1 MRKILLGVLG
11 LSFVVAA
18 CNESTKAVSD
28 PDIGITGGTIE
39 VSGIEILDISTAG
52 SSDYYSTVSLKLG
65 ETAKLKTRVMPPTAE
80 NRSLS
85 WRSSAPEVVRVHSD
99 GRIVAEGLGTSVII
113 VTAHNGVV
121 VRVPIRVVKPES
133 FVEMTGLEFANVGD
147 MGIDGSYPVKEVVVS
162 DGSFVIES
170 VVVPSDATNPSLVWS
185 SSQPHIA
192 TVRDG
197 VVTPVGIGF
206 ATITATAYSGHSVSL
221 KIKVVEGIASDI
233 SVRLLNAGDFVTMEA
248 DLTTYAE
255 MNMSLG
261 VSVQLEY
268 AVLPEWLTDKSLTWT
283 VEDEGVA
290 TVVAGLIQPVSVGRT
305 NITAESSTFAKAV
318 LPIQVVAPEE
328 FLGVRNVVF
337 TNVGGV
343 ESNNRYPTHHIIIGE
358 EAFRV
363 MSEVVPADATNPVL
377 TWSSSDDSVATVRN
391 GHVRG
396 VSRGDAIITATAFGG
411 IVAELPVVVSEAVVD
426 GAAVKF
432 LNAGATTYDESG
444 WTTYEE
450 MFMAVGRSYQI
461 DAIVLPTDTA
471 NQSLTWYTSHGELL
485 TVENGLITPLQSG
498 AVEVR
503 AQGSHSALAILPITI
518 VDDSLYFDVTNLE
531 FTNVGET
538 DSAGNYVAMGL
549 PLTLEPFA
557 IETLVEPITAMN
569 KVLTWSSS
577 NPTIATVEY
586 GVVTPVSVGEATIT
600 ATTYGGLTAS
610 MVVVVTED
618 EVAANLIKFQGF
630 GDSHVDENLIN
641 SYDMTYLNIANDY
654 RIYSEVLPLSATDK
668 SLTWSSTDESI
679 LRVSSIGE
687 LEPQS
692 VGTASVI
699 ALSPSGASAILPVT
713 IIDGEFVAV
722 TSIDLSDTY
731 DESLGAY
738 TLSMNYGDTHWLQP
752 VINPRDATFRTI
764 TWSSEDPS
772 IASVLASGMIT
783 ANEEGTT
790 TITGEGHNGVTVDI
804 IVDVNI
810 IEVTSVAWKKGY
822 NDIMLALES
831 PSSVIDLSNS
841 VDISPQDAS
850 RPWLSYLLVEESD
863 RPGTA
868 GAVVSSSGILS
879 NLKVYGRANIQASTQ
894 DGLHADTVVIYNG
907 NRAEAQGNP
916 PLAKSPCK
924 NDADYIL
931 YIPMLEWTTSY
942 HVSSTTLQLNEYNE
956 QIYVEGMED
965 NPNIKIRHRHEQ
977 YSEADAENPGM
988 DIYYHKIFYSVCSLE
1003 KLPRPL
1009 VVHIGMSEYT
1019 VELDPII
1026 MD

>member
-28 PDIGITGGTIE
+28 PDVGITGGTIE
-39 VSGIEILDISTAG
+39 VSGIEVLDIGTAG
-52 SSDYYSTVSLKLG
+52 SSNYYSTVSLKLG
-65 ETAKLKTRVMPPTAE
+65 DTAKLKTRVMPPTAE

-99 GRIVAEGLGTSVII
+99 GRIVAEGIGTSVII

-121 VRVPIRVVKPES
+121 VRVPIRVVKPEN

-147 MGIDGSYPVKEVVVS
+147 VDTDGAYPVKEVVVS

-185 SSQPHIA
+185 SSQSGIA

-197 VVTPVGIGF
+197 VVTLVGIGF
-206 ATITATAYSGHSVSL
+206 TTITATSYSGHTASV
-221 KIKVVEGIASDI
+221 KIKVVEGVADEIA
-233 SVRLLNAGDFVTMEA
+233 VHFLNAGDFITMESG
-248 DLTTYAE
+248 LTTYAE
-255 MNMSLG
+255 MNMSLR
-261 VSVQLEY
+261 VPVQLEY
-268 AVLPEWLTDKSLTWT
+268 SVLPEWLTDKSLTWT
-283 VEDEGVA
+283 VEDDGVA
-290 TVVAGLIQPVSVGRT
+290 TVVAGLIQPVSVGKT
-305 NITAESSTFAKAV
+305 NITATSSTLSKAV
-318 LPIQVVAPEE
+318 LPIQVVAADE
-328 FLGVRNVVF
+328 FRGVRSVVF

-343 ESNNRYPTHHIIIGE
+343 ESDNRYPARHIIIGA

-363 MSEVVPADATNPVL
+363 MSEVVPADASNPIL

-391 GHVRG
+391 GYVRG
-396 VSRGDAIITATAFGG
+396 VSRGDAMITATAFGG
-411 IVAELPVVVSEAVVD
+411 IVAELPVVVSEAVVA
-426 GAAVKF
+426 GASVKF
-432 LNAGATTYDESG
+432 LNAGATTYDENG
-444 WTTYEE
+444 WTSYEE

-461 DAIVLPTDTA
+461 DSIVLPTDTPD
-471 NQSLTWYTSHGELL
+471 QSLTWYTSHGELL
-485 TVENGLITPLQSG
+485 TVENGLVTPLQSG

-503 AQGSHSALAILPITI
+503 AQGTHSALAILPITI
-518 VDDSLYFDVTNLE
+518 VDDSLYMDVLNLE

-538 DSAGNYVAMGL
+538 DSTGAYVTMGL
-549 PLTLEPFA
+549 PLILEPFA
-557 IETLVEPITAMN
+557 IETLVEPAIAMN

-577 NPTIATVEY
+577 DPTVATVEY

-600 ATTYGGLTAS
+600 ATTYGGLAVS
-610 MVVVVTED
+610 MVVVVTEG
-618 EVAANLIKFQGF
+618 EVDVNFVKFHGF
-630 GDSHVDENLIN
+630 GEPHVDENLIS
-641 SYDMTYLNIANDY
+641 SYNMTYLNIENNY
-654 RIYSEVLPLSATDK
+654 QIYGEVFPLSATDK
-668 SLTWSSTDESI
+668 SLKWSSTDEGVVQVNSA
-679 LRVSSIGE
+679 GM
-687 LEPQS
+687 LEIQS
-692 VGTASVI
+692 VGTASII

-713 IIDGEFVAV
+713 VIDGDFVAV
-722 TSIDLSDTY
+722 TSIDLGDTY

-738 TLSMNYGDTHWLQP
+738 TLSMDYGTTHWLQP
-752 VINPRDATFRTI
+752 VINPNDATFRTI
-764 TWSSEDPS
+764 TWSSEDANV
-772 IASVLASGMIT
+772 ASVSAGGMIT
-783 ANEEGTT
+783 ASGEGVT

-804 IVDVNI
+804 VVDVNI
-810 IEVTSVAWKKGY
+810 IEVTSVSWKKGY

-831 PSSVIDLSNS
+831 PSSVISLSSS
-841 VDISPQDAS
+841 VEVSPQDAS
-850 RPWLSYLLVEESD
+850 FRWLDYLLVDESD

-868 GAVVSSSGILS
+868 GAVVSSGGILS

-894 DGLHADTVVIYNG
+894 DGLHTDTVVIYNG
-907 NRAEAQGNP
+907 NRAEAQGNL

-942 HVSSTTLQLNEYNE
+942 HVSSTTLHLNEYNE

-965 NPNIKIRHRHEQ
+965 NPNIKVRHRHEQ
-977 YSEADAENPGM
+977 YSEADAENPGA
-988 DIYYHKIFYSVCSLE
+988 DIYYHKIFYSVCSLT

-1009 VVHIGMSEYT
+1009 VVHIGMSEYI
-1019 VELDPII
+1019 VEEEYII